1 MNNNN
6 FYLAILIEH
15 ILKIAVKKRQEVNK
29 YGSRF
34 LSVLELITV

>member
-15 ILKIAVKKRQEVNK
+15 ISIIAVKRGKKLTNMAVD
-29 YGSRF
+29 F
-34 LSVLELITV
+34 

>member
-15 ILKIAVKKRQEVNK
+15 ISKIAVKRGKKLTNMAVD
-29 YGSRF
+29 F
-34 LSVLELITV
+34 